1 MNQETVDKLSML
13 ILYNKSMLEYYRLI
27 IEYELENE
35 KKKCN
40 YTDIGNKM
48 KEIIAKEDKIYNNLN
63 VKELN
68 EMLGFVFHGIGSP
81 NERQRMIG
89 HLADALQ
96 KKLMSN
102 ITFIS
107 DDSSV
112 NEGNYLSMLDSKIDI
127 DSLTQIDMMLET
139 TDGIDNDSYKQL
151 LKYYWTLSK
160 FIRLSRNSYIE
171 KLAIEKDFDVYK
183 IETITFDKIKENLSE
198 EAISSIEQKYI
209 MAIQGELEALSALDK
224 VNVNPLVRTYTAMT
238 ALVNIEI
245 RLEFLGIEALTR
257 LKTYFIDKYD
267 NCKNEQME
275 YAKKIIRKKEEELN
289 H

>member
-27 IEYELENE
+27 TEYELENE

-139 TDGIDNDSYKQL
+139 TDGIDNDSYKEL
-151 LKYYWTLSK
+151 RKYWTLSK

-171 KLAIEKDFDVYK
+171 KLAIEKDFDVYR

-209 MAIQGELEALSALDK
+209 MAIQGELESLSTLDK

-245 RLEFLGIEALTR
+245 RLDFLGIEALTR
-257 LKTYFIDKYD
+257 LKTYYIDKYN

-275 YAKKIIRKKEEELN
+275 YAKEIIRKKEEELN